1 MQVFN
6 IATPEVTPPVD
17 LIAYFRANGQ
27 HDTADNILIES
38 GSLEL
43 CSDQSYHHLDERP
56 SVSEMEKE
64 LAFIRQHMIALKT
77 HPEEV
82 TPERSDAVIRAL
94 YHLAQTALEHL
105 TDSE

>member
-6 IATPEVTPPVD
+6 IATPEVTTAE
-17 LIAYFRANGQ
+17 LIAHFRAHGK
-27 HDTADNILIES
+27 HDIADNILISS

-43 CSDQSYHHLDERP
+43 RSAQDYHYSDEP
-56 SVSEMEKE
+56 PTVSEMEKE

-77 HPEEV
+77 CPEKV

-94 YHLAQTALEHL
+94 YDLAYDALEHRV
-105 TDSE
+105 DG

>member
-6 IATPEVTPPVD
+6 IATPEVKTTAE
-17 LIAYFRANGQ
+17 LIAHFRTNGD
-27 HDTADNILIES
+27 HDIADNLLIQS

-43 CSDQSYHHLDERP
+43 CSDQSYHHSDERP

-64 LAFIRQHMIALKT
+64 LAFVRQHMIELKT
-77 HPEEV
+77 YPEKV

-94 YHLAQTALEHL
+94 YALAYDALEQL
-105 TDSE
+105 ADR

>member
-6 IATPEVTPPVD
+6 IATPEVKTTAE
-17 LIAYFRANGQ
+17 LIAHFRTNGD
-27 HDTADNILIES
+27 HDIADNLLIQS

-43 CSDQSYHHLDERP
+43 CSDQSYHHSDERP

-64 LAFIRQHMIALKT
+64 LAFVRQHMIALKT
-77 HPEEV
+77 HPEMV

-94 YHLAQTALEHL
+94 YALAYDALKQL
-105 TDSE
+105 ADR

>member
-6 IATPEVTPPVD
+6 VATPEVNTTAE
-17 LIAYFRANGQ
+17 LIDHFRADGK
-27 HDTADNILIES
+27 HDIADNILISS

-43 CSDQSYHHLDERP
+43 RSAQDYHYSDERP
-56 SVSEMEKE
+56 SISEMENE
-64 LAFIRQHMIALKT
+64 LAFIRQHMVALKT

-82 TPERSDAVIRAL
+82 TPERSDAIIRAL
-94 YHLAQTALEHL
+94 YRLTQDALEHL

>member
-6 IATPEVTPPVD
+6 IATPEVKTTAE
-17 LIAYFRANGQ
+17 LIAHFRTNGD
-27 HDTADNILIES
+27 HDIADNLLIQS

-43 CSDQSYHHLDERP
+43 SSDQSYHRSDEP
-56 SVSEMEKE
+56 PTVSEMKKE

-77 HPEEV
+77 HPETV

-94 YHLAQTALEHL
+94 YALAYDALEQL
-105 TDSE
+105 ADR

>member
-6 IATPEVTPPVD
+6 IATPEVNTPID

-27 HDTADNILIES
+27 HDVADNFLIGS

-43 CSDQSYHHLDERP
+43 HSDQDYHYSDEP
-56 SVSEMEKE
+56 PTFSEMAKE
-64 LAFIRQHMIALKT
+64 LAFIRQHIIASKT

-94 YHLAQTALEHL
+94 YDLACDALEHRV
-105 TDSE
+105 DG